1 MPRRGNIIG
10 ILKKITGLITGRP
23 QRGLVKKITERSLI
37 ERESEIGREL
47 FGPIPAGHKREFFC
61 LDPQTWVWHEEWR
74 DENNTLRTSTTRYEV
89 QPGGILKVQP
99 GRVYKYLEGE
109 ELENLG
115 IAVKLYYERCAR
127 EIYGKDPYTGRPLD
141 SLQPATIY
149 S

>member
-1 MPRRGNIIG
+1 MNIFQKLIRLLTG
-10 ILKKITGLITGRP
+10 DTKKVP
-23 QRGLVKKITERSLI
+23 AKIVTERSLI

-61 LDPQTWVWHEEWR
+61 LDPQTWVWHEEWK
-74 DENNTLRTSTTRYEV
+74 DENNISRSSTTRYEV

-127 EIYGKDPYTGRPLD
+127 EVYGKDPYTGRPLD